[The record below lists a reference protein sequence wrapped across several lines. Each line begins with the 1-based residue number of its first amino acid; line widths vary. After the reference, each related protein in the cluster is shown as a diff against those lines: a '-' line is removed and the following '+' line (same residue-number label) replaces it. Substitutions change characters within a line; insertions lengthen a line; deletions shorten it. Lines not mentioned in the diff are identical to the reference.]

1 MLKILKNKILIRHH
15 NQLNK
20 GKVILGILKRKN
32 PLHRKIR
39 SGRQTFLVKGDERI
53 PERNVKTE
61 ENSSKP

>member
-1 MLKILKNKILIRHH
+1 MVKILKNKILIRHH

-20 GKVILGILKRKN
+20 GKVSLRILKRKN

-39 SGRQTFLVKGDERI
+39 SGRQTFLVNGDERI

-61 ENSSKP
+61 

>member
-1 MLKILKNKILIRHH
+1 MVKILKNKILIRHH

-39 SGRQTFLVKGDERI
+39 SGRQTFLVNGDEI
-53 PERNVKTE
+53 ILERNVKTE
-61 ENSSKP
+61 